1 MLVWRQNVPQSVMDR
16 ARGLITSIFS
26 ICNGIIC
33 VYLMFLL
40 IYSTVKQNCKAGIK
54 LNLSEDGQYLEVT
67 DVCDVHNHEV
77 SKVYKF
83 KH

>member
-1 MLVWRQNVPQSVMDR
+1 MVLSV
-16 ARGLITSIFS
+16 F
-26 ICNGIIC
+26 
-33 VYLMFLL
+33 LMILS

-83 KH
+83 KLKSEFLELHVCCLPNRLFMIIYLANES